1 MGVTKG
7 ASKDKNR
14 FTEWKS
20 SFCLFIFLLDLKK
33 LPLPSEAL
41 NWELNKL
48 RTEIR
53 LMLEKHNEIPN
64 EN

>member
-7 ASKDKNR
+7 TSKDKNR

-20 SFCLFIFLLDLKK
+20 SFLLDLKK
-33 LPLPSEAL
+33 LPLHSEAL

-53 LMLEKHNEIPN
+53 LMLEKHNEISN

>member
-1 MGVTKG
+1 MGG
-7 ASKDKNR
+7 EEMFNG
-14 FTEWKS
+14 FQI
-20 SFCLFIFLLDLKK
+20 FIESLLSRVSDM
-33 LPLPSEAL
+33 PWWAVFIPL

-53 LMLEKHNEIPN
+53 LMLEKHNEISN